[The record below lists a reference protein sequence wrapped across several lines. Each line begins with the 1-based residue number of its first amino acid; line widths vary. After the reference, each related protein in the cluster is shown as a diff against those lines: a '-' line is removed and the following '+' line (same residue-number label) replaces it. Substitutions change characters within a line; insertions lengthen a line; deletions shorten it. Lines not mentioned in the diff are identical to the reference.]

1 MKKFLLTAILFAAAV
16 SGSCSKDDG
25 DNGNSPALPS
35 LPDPNDVCS
44 CMTNAAFMKYCY
56 ENFDLNGDG
65 AISKTEAAA
74 VVSIGFSLSAVGDNP
89 APLTGIE
96 YFSNI
101 QSISIALDWIG
112 GGYAQIKS
120 KIDIDLRYNQKLQY
134 IKLNLPPSDG
144 GEISVYLPETYE
156 GNKPSD
162 IGLTYCS
169 RIYGKHASSDHRCWI
184 VDGKLTDAATHGL
197 TSYTIPDNVVS
208 IGDYAFYGC
217 EKLENVTIGN
227 RITSI
232 GLEAFNAC
240 KKLSTLYCKPA
251 TPPSLRDS
259 FVPNID
265 DDMGI
270 IVAYQPISKIYVPHS
285 AVDAY
290 KSADEWSEYA
300 NKIEGYDF

>member
-1 MKKFLLTAILFAAAV
+1 MKKLLLTAILFAAAV

-35 LPDPNDVCS
+35 LPNPNDVCS

-74 VVSIGFSLSAVGDNP
+74 VVSMDIPLTDIGDNTT
-89 APLTGIE
+89 PLIGIE

-101 QSISIALDWIG
+101 QQVKVDSGWSEINLKLG
-112 GGYAQIKS
+112 
-120 KIDIDLRYNQKLQY
+120 IDLRHNQKLQTIY
-134 IKLNLPPSDG
+134 FKLSPSDE
-144 GEISVYLPETYE
+144 GEISVYLPESYVGDNQGQIT
-156 GNKPSD
+156 ND
-162 IGLTYCS
+162 LRCCHQ
-169 RIYGKHASSDHRCWI
+169 IYGKHASSDHRCWI
-184 VDGKLTDAATHGL
+184 VDGKLTNAATHGL
-197 TSYTIPDNVVS
+197 TTYTIPDNVVS

-300 NKIEGYDF
+300 NRIEGYDF

>member
-1 MKKFLLTAILFAAAV
+1 MKKFLLTAILFAAAI

-35 LPDPNDVCS
+35 LPNPNDVCS

-74 VVSIGFSLSAVGDNP
+74 VVSMDIPLTDIGDNTT
-89 APLTGIE
+89 PLIGIE

-101 QSISIALDWIG
+101 QQVKVDSGWSEINLKLG
-112 GGYAQIKS
+112 
-120 KIDIDLRYNQKLQY
+120 IDLRHNQKLQTIY
-134 IKLNLPPSDG
+134 FKLSPSDE
-144 GEISVYLPETYE
+144 GEISVYLPESYVGDNQGQIT
-156 GNKPSD
+156 ND
-162 IGLTYCS
+162 LRCCHQ
-169 RIYGKHASSDHRCWI
+169 IYGKHASSDHRCWI
-184 VDGKLTDAATHGL
+184 VDGKLTNAATHGL
-197 TSYTIPDNVVS
+197 TTYTIPDNVVS

-240 KKLSTLYCKPA
+240 EKLSTLYCKPA

-300 NKIEGYDF
+300 DKIVGYDF

>member
-1 MKKFLLTAILFAAAV
+1 MKKFLLTAILFAAAI

-101 QSISIALDWIG
+101 QNFWIYS
-112 GGYAQIKS
+112 GYIKT
-120 KIDIDLRYNQKLQY
+120 KVNIDLRHNQKLQTIY
-134 IKLNLPPSDG
+134 LNLSPSYER
-144 GEISVYLPETYE
+144 EISIYLPETYE

-169 RIYGKHASSDHRCWI
+169 QIYGKHASSDHRCWI

-197 TSYTIPDNVVS
+197 TSYTIPDNVTS
-208 IGDYAFYGC
+208 IGDWAFSYC
-217 EKLENVTIGN
+217 ESLESVTIPKN
-227 RITSI
+227 IASI
-232 GLEAFNAC
+232 GNGAFAYGARG
-240 KKLSTLYCKPA
+240 KVLYCKPI
-251 TPPSLRDS
+251 TPPEFSS
-259 FVPNID
+259 AHHSSTYI
-265 DDMGI
+265 
-270 IVAYQPISKIYVPHS
+270 AKIYVPHS

-290 KSADEWSEYA
+290 KNAYGWSEYA
-300 NKIEGYDF
+300 NRIEGYDF

>member
-1 MKKFLLTAILFAAAV
+1 MKRLLLTAILFAAAV

-56 ENFDLNGDG
+56 ENFDQNGHGD
-65 AISKTEAAA
+65 ISKTEAPP
-74 VVSIGFSLSAVGDNP
+74 VISKDIPLTYIGDNTT
-89 APLTGIE
+89 PLIGIE

-101 QSISIALDWIG
+101 QQVKVDSGRSEINLKLG
-112 GGYAQIKS
+112 
-120 KIDIDLRYNQKLQY
+120 IDLRHNQKLQTIY
-134 IKLNLPPSDG
+134 FKLSPSDE
-144 GEISVYLPETYE
+144 GEISVYLPESYVGDNQGQIT
-156 GNKPSD
+156 NN
-162 IGLTYCS
+162 LRCCNQ
-169 RIYGKHASSDHRCWI
+169 IYGKHASSDHRCWI
-184 VDGKLTDAATHGL
+184 VDGKLTNAATHGL
-197 TSYTIPDNVVS
+197 TTYTIPDNVVS

-300 NKIEGYDF
+300 DKIEGYDF

>member
-16 SGSCSKDDG
+16 ASSCSKDDG

-35 LPDPNDVCS
+35 LPNPNDVCS

-74 VVSIGFSLSAVGDNP
+74 VVSMDIPLTDIGDNTT
-89 APLTGIE
+89 PLIGIE

-101 QSISIALDWIG
+101 QQVKVDSGWSEINLKLG
-112 GGYAQIKS
+112 
-120 KIDIDLRYNQKLQY
+120 IDLRHNQKLQTIY
-134 IKLNLPPSDG
+134 FKLSPSDE
-144 GEISVYLPETYE
+144 GEISVYLPESYVGDNQGQIT
-156 GNKPSD
+156 ND
-162 IGLTYCS
+162 LRCCHQ
-169 RIYGKHASSDHRCWI
+169 IYGKHASSDHRCWI
-184 VDGKLTDAATHGL
+184 VDGKLTNAATHGL
-197 TSYTIPDNVVS
+197 TTYTIPDNVVS

-240 KKLSTLYCKPA
+240 KRLSTLYCKPA

>member
-35 LPDPNDVCS
+35 LPNPNDVCS

-197 TSYTIPDNVVS
+197 TSYTIPDNVTS
-208 IGDYAFYGC
+208 IGDWAFSYY
-217 EKLENVTIGN
+217 ESLESVTIPKNVASIGNKAFSYGN
-227 RITSI
+227 RSI
-232 GLEAFNAC
+232 V
-240 KKLSTLYCKPA
+240 LYCKPT
-251 TPPSLRDS
+251 TPPE
-259 FVPNID
+259 
-265 DDMGI
+265 
-270 IVAYQPISKIYVPHS
+270 AYLSNTSIAKIYVPQAS
-285 AVDAY
+285 VEAY
-290 KSADEWSEYA
+290 KSADGWSRYA
-300 NKIEGYDF
+300 DKIEGYDF

>member
-1 MKKFLLTAILFAAAV
+1 MKKLLLTAILFAAAV

-35 LPDPNDVCS
+35 LPNPNDVCS
-44 CMTNAAFMKYCY
+44 CMTNTSFMKYCY

-74 VVSIGFSLSAVGDNP
+74 VISIGFSLSAVGDNP

-96 YFSNI
+96 YFPNI
-101 QSISIALDWIG
+101 QSISISSEH
-112 GGYAQIKS
+112 IKS

-156 GNKPSD
+156 GNNPSR
-162 IGLTYCS
+162 IGS

-184 VDGKLTDAATHGL
+184 VDGKLTDAASHGL
-197 TSYTIPDNVVS
+197 TSYTIPDNVTS
-208 IGDYAFYGC
+208 IGDWAFSFC
-217 EKLENVTIGN
+217 ESLESVTIPKN
-227 RITSI
+227 VASI
-232 GLEAFNAC
+232 GNGAFAYGARG
-240 KKLSTLYCKPA
+240 KVLYCKPT
-251 TPPSLRDS
+251 TPPKFSS
-259 FVPNID
+259 AHHSSTYI
-265 DDMGI
+265 
-270 IVAYQPISKIYVPHS
+270 AKIYVPHS

-290 KSADEWSEYA
+290 KNAYGWNEYA

>member
-1 MKKFLLTAILFAAAV
+1 MKKLLLTAILFAAAI

-44 CMTNAAFMKYCY
+44 CMTNTSFIKYCY

-74 VVSIGFSLSAVGDNP
+74 VISIGFSLSAVGDNP

-101 QSISIALDWIG
+101 QKFWIYS
-112 GGYAQIKS
+112 GYIKT
-120 KIDIDLRYNQKLQY
+120 KVNIDLRHNQKLQTIY
-134 IKLNLPPSDG
+134 LNLSPSYER
-144 GEISVYLPETYE
+144 EISVYLPETYE
-156 GNKPSD
+156 GNKPLE

-197 TSYTIPDNVVS
+197 TSYTIPDNVTS
-208 IGDYAFYGC
+208 IGDWAFSYC
-217 EKLENVTIGN
+217 ESLESVTIPKN
-227 RITSI
+227 VASI
-232 GLEAFNAC
+232 GNGAFAYGARG
-240 KKLSTLYCKPA
+240 KVLYCKPT
-251 TPPSLRDS
+251 TPPKFSS
-259 FVPNID
+259 AHHSSTYI
-265 DDMGI
+265 
-270 IVAYQPISKIYVPHS
+270 AKIYVPHS

>member
-1 MKKFLLTAILFAAAV
+1 MFLLTAILFAAAI

-35 LPDPNDVCS
+35 LPNPNDVCS

-101 QSISIALDWIG
+101 QNFWIYS
-112 GGYAQIKS
+112 GYIKT
-120 KIDIDLRYNQKLQY
+120 KVNIDLRHNQKLQTIY
-134 IKLNLPPSDG
+134 LNLSPSYER
-144 GEISVYLPETYE
+144 EISVYLPETYE

-197 TSYTIPDNVVS
+197 TSYTIPDNVT
-208 IGDYAFYGC
+208 
-217 EKLENVTIGN
+217 TIGN
-227 RITSI
+227 WAFSYCKSLESVTIPKNVASI
-232 GLEAFNAC
+232 ESGAFSHGSRNGL
-240 KKLSTLYCKPA
+240 TLYCKPT
-251 TPPSLRDS
+251 TPPKLVSDFFS
-259 FVPNID
+259 TYIAKIHVPQAS
-265 DDMGI
+265 
-270 IVAYQPISKIYVPHS
+270 VE
-285 AVDAY
+285 AY
-290 KSADEWSEYA
+290 KSADGWSEYA
-300 NKIEGYDF
+300 NRIEGYDF

>member
-1 MKKFLLTAILFAAAV
+1 MKKFLLTAILFAAAI

-35 LPDPNDVCS
+35 LPNPNDVCS
-44 CMTNAAFMKYCY
+44 CMTNTSFMKYCY

-101 QSISIALDWIG
+101 QNFWIYS
-112 GGYAQIKS
+112 GYIKT
-120 KIDIDLRYNQKLQY
+120 KVNIDLRHNQKLQTIY
-134 IKLNLPPSDG
+134 LNLSPSYER
-144 GEISVYLPETYE
+144 EISIYLPETYE

-197 TSYTIPDNVVS
+197 TSYTIPDNVTS
-208 IGDYAFYGC
+208 IGDWAFSYC
-217 EKLENVTIGN
+217 ESLESVTIPKN
-227 RITSI
+227 IASI
-232 GLEAFNAC
+232 GNGAFAYGARG
-240 KKLSTLYCKPA
+240 KVLYCKPI
-251 TPPSLRDS
+251 TPPEFSS
-259 FVPNID
+259 AHHSSTYI
-265 DDMGI
+265 
-270 IVAYQPISKIYVPHS
+270 AKIYVPHS

-290 KSADEWSEYA
+290 KNAYGWSEYA
-300 NKIEGYDF
+300 NRIEGYDF

>member
-1 MKKFLLTAILFAAAV
+1 MKKLLLTAILFAAAV

-44 CMTNAAFMKYCY
+44 CMTNTSFMKYCY

-156 GNKPSD
+156 GNKLSD

-184 VDGKLTDAATHGL
+184 VDGKLTDAASYGL
-197 TSYTIPDNVVS
+197 TTYTIPDNVTSIEDWAFSYCKSLESVTIPKNVAS
-208 IGDYAFYGC
+208 IG
-217 EKLENVTIGN
+217 N
-227 RITSI
+227 
-232 GLEAFNAC
+232 EAFSDDHDAC
-240 KKLSTLYCKPA
+240 VTM
-251 TPPSLRDS
+251 TT
-259 FVPNID
+259 
-265 DDMGI
+265 
-270 IVAYQPISKIYVPHS
+270 
-285 AVDAY
+285 
-290 KSADEWSEYA
+290 
-300 NKIEGYDF
+300 

>member
-1 MKKFLLTAILFAAAV
+1 MKKLLLAAILFAAAV

-25 DNGNSPALPS
+25 NNGNSPALPS
-35 LPDPNDVCS
+35 LPNPNDVCS
-44 CMTNAAFMKYCY
+44 CMTNTSFMKYCY

-101 QSISIALDWIG
+101 QKFWIYS
-112 GGYAQIKS
+112 GYIKT
-120 KIDIDLRYNQKLQY
+120 KVNIDLRHNQKLQTIY
-134 IKLNLPPSDG
+134 LNLSPSYER
-144 GEISVYLPETYE
+144 EISVYLPETYE

-197 TSYTIPDNVVS
+197 TSYTIPDNVTS
-208 IGDYAFYGC
+208 IGDWAFSYC
-217 EKLENVTIGN
+217 ESLESVTIPKN
-227 RITSI
+227 VASI
-232 GLEAFNAC
+232 GNGAFAYGARG
-240 KKLSTLYCKPA
+240 KVLYCKPI
-251 TPPSLRDS
+251 TPPEFSS
-259 FVPNID
+259 
-265 DDMGI
+265 
-270 IVAYQPISKIYVPHS
+270 AYHSSTYIAKIYVPHS

-290 KSADEWSEYA
+290 KNAYGWNEYA
-300 NKIEGYDF
+300 DKIEGYDF

>member
-1 MKKFLLTAILFAAAV
+1 MKKLLLTAILFAAAI

-96 YFSNI
+96 YFPNI
-101 QSISIALDWIG
+101 QSISISS
-112 GGYAQIKS
+112 GYIKS

-156 GNKPSD
+156 GNKLSD

-184 VDGKLTDAATHGL
+184 VDGKLTDAASYGL
-197 TSYTIPDNVVS
+197 TTYTIPDNVTSIEDWAFSYCKSLESVTIPKNVAS
-208 IGDYAFYGC
+208 IGNGAFAYGARG
-217 EKLENVTIGN
+217 KV
-227 RITSI
+227 
-232 GLEAFNAC
+232 
-240 KKLSTLYCKPA
+240 LYCKPI
-251 TPPSLRDS
+251 TPPKFSS
-259 FVPNID
+259 
-265 DDMGI
+265 
-270 IVAYQPISKIYVPHS
+270 AYHSSTYIAKIYVPHS

-290 KSADEWSEYA
+290 KNAYGWSEYA
-300 NKIEGYDF
+300 DKIEGYDF

>member
-74 VVSIGFSLSAVGDNP
+74 VVSMDIPLTDIGDNTT
-89 APLTGIE
+89 PLIGIE

-101 QSISIALDWIG
+101 QQVKVDSGRSEINLKLG
-112 GGYAQIKS
+112 
-120 KIDIDLRYNQKLQY
+120 IDLRHNQKLQTIY
-134 IKLNLPPSDG
+134 FKLSPSDE
-144 GEISVYLPETYE
+144 GEISVYLPESYVGDNQGQIT
-156 GNKPSD
+156 NN
-162 IGLTYCS
+162 LRCCNQ
-169 RIYGKHASSDHRCWI
+169 IYGKHASSDHRCWI
-184 VDGKLTDAATHGL
+184 VDGKLTNAATHGL
-197 TSYTIPDNVVS
+197 TTYTIPDNVVS

-300 NKIEGYDF
+300 NRIEGYDF

>member
-1 MKKFLLTAILFAAAV
+1 MKKLLLTAILFAAAI

-96 YFSNI
+96 YFPNI
-101 QSISIALDWIG
+101 QSIRISSEH
-112 GGYAQIKS
+112 IKS
-120 KIDIDLRYNQKLQY
+120 KIDIDLSYNQKLQTIY
-134 IKLNLPPSDG
+134 LNLPPSG
-144 GEISVYLPETYE
+144 EGEISVYLPETYE
-156 GNKPSD
+156 GNKPSY

-184 VDGKLTDAATHGL
+184 VDGKLTDAASHGL
-197 TSYTIPDNVVS
+197 TSYTIPDNVTS
-208 IGDYAFYGC
+208 IGDWAFSYC
-217 EKLENVTIGN
+217 ESLESVTIPKN
-227 RITSI
+227 IASI
-232 GLEAFNAC
+232 GNGAFAYGARG
-240 KKLSTLYCKPA
+240 KVLYCKPI
-251 TPPSLRDS
+251 TPPKFSS
-259 FVPNID
+259 AHHSSTYID
-265 DDMGI
+265 
-270 IVAYQPISKIYVPHS
+270 KIYVPHS

-290 KSADEWSEYA
+290 KNAYGWSEYA
-300 NKIEGYDF
+300 NKIVGYDF

>member
-1 MKKFLLTAILFAAAV
+1 MKKLLLTAILFAAAV

-74 VVSIGFSLSAVGDNP
+74 VVSMDIPLTDIGDNTT
-89 APLTGIE
+89 PLIGIE

-101 QSISIALDWIG
+101 QQVKVDSGWSEINLKLG
-112 GGYAQIKS
+112 
-120 KIDIDLRYNQKLQY
+120 IDLRHNQKLQTIY
-134 IKLNLPPSDG
+134 FKLSPSDE
-144 GEISVYLPETYE
+144 GEISVYLPESYVGDNQGQIT
-156 GNKPSD
+156 ND
-162 IGLTYCS
+162 LRCCHQ
-169 RIYGKHASSDHRCWI
+169 IYGKHASSDHRCWI
-184 VDGKLTDAATHGL
+184 VDGKLTNAATHGL
-197 TSYTIPDNVVS
+197 TTYTIPDNVVS

-240 KKLSTLYCKPA
+240 KRLSTLYCKPA

>member
-1 MKKFLLTAILFAAAV
+1 MKKLLLAAILFAAAI

-44 CMTNAAFMKYCY
+44 CMTNTSFMKYCY

-74 VVSIGFSLSAVGDNP
+74 VISIGFSLSAVGDNP

-96 YFSNI
+96 YFPNI
-101 QSISIALDWIG
+101 QSISISSEH
-112 GGYAQIKS
+112 IKS

-134 IKLNLPPSDG
+134 IKLHLLPSDG

-156 GNKPSD
+156 GNKPSE

-184 VDGKLTDAATHGL
+184 VDGKLTDAASHGL
-197 TSYTIPDNVVS
+197 TTYTIPDNVTS
-208 IGDYAFYGC
+208 IGDWAFSFC
-217 EKLENVTIGN
+217 ESLESVTIPKN
-227 RITSI
+227 IASI
-232 GLEAFNAC
+232 GNGAFAYGARG
-240 KKLSTLYCKPA
+240 KVLYCKPI
-251 TPPSLRDS
+251 TPPEFSS
-259 FVPNID
+259 AHHSSTYI
-265 DDMGI
+265 
-270 IVAYQPISKIYVPHS
+270 AKIYVPHS

-290 KSADEWSEYA
+290 KNAYGWNEYA

>member
-1 MKKFLLTAILFAAAV
+1 MKKLLLAAILFAAAV

-35 LPDPNDVCS
+35 LPNPNDVCS

-74 VVSIGFSLSAVGDNP
+74 VVSMDIPLTDIGDNTT
-89 APLTGIE
+89 PLIGIE

-101 QSISIALDWIG
+101 QQVKVDSGWSEINLKLG
-112 GGYAQIKS
+112 
-120 KIDIDLRYNQKLQY
+120 IDLRHNQKLQTIY
-134 IKLNLPPSDG
+134 FKLSPSDE
-144 GEISVYLPETYE
+144 GEISVYLPESYVGDNQGQIT
-156 GNKPSD
+156 ND
-162 IGLTYCS
+162 LRCCHQ
-169 RIYGKHASSDHRCWI
+169 IYGKHASSDHRCWI
-184 VDGKLTDAATHGL
+184 VDGKLTNAATHGL
-197 TSYTIPDNVVS
+197 TTYTIPDNVVS

>member
-1 MKKFLLTAILFAAAV
+1 MKKLLLTAILFAAAV
-16 SGSCSKDDG
+16 ASSCSKDDG

-44 CMTNAAFMKYCY
+44 CMTNTSFMKHCY

-74 VVSIGFSLSAVGDNP
+74 VISIGFSLSAVGDNP

-96 YFSNI
+96 YFPNI
-101 QSISIALDWIG
+101 QSINISSEH
-112 GGYAQIKS
+112 IKS

-134 IKLNLPPSDG
+134 IQLNLPPSDG

-156 GNKPSD
+156 GNKPSE

-184 VDGKLTDAATHGL
+184 VDGKLTDAASHGL
-197 TSYTIPDNVVS
+197 TTYTIPDNVTS
-208 IGDYAFYGC
+208 IGDWAFSFC
-217 EKLENVTIGN
+217 ESLESVTIPKN
-227 RITSI
+227 VASI
-232 GLEAFNAC
+232 GNGAFAYGARG
-240 KKLSTLYCKPA
+240 KVLYCKPT
-251 TPPSLRDS
+251 TPPKFSS
-259 FVPNID
+259 AHHSSTYI
-265 DDMGI
+265 
-270 IVAYQPISKIYVPHS
+270 AKIYVPHS

-290 KSADEWSEYA
+290 KNAYGWNEYA

>member
-1 MKKFLLTAILFAAAV
+1 MKKLLLTAILFAAAI

-96 YFSNI
+96 YFPNI
-101 QSISIALDWIG
+101 QSISISS
-112 GGYAQIKS
+112 GYIKS

-197 TSYTIPDNVVS
+197 TTYTIPDNVTS
-208 IGDYAFYGC
+208 IGDWAFSYC
-217 EKLENVTIGN
+217 ESLESVTIPKN
-227 RITSI
+227 VASI
-232 GLEAFNAC
+232 GNGAFAYGARG
-240 KKLSTLYCKPA
+240 KVLYCKPI
-251 TPPSLRDS
+251 TPPEFSS
-259 FVPNID
+259 
-265 DDMGI
+265 
-270 IVAYQPISKIYVPHS
+270 AYHSRTYIAKIYVPHS

-290 KSADEWSEYA
+290 KNAYGWSEYA
-300 NKIEGYDF
+300 YEIVGYDF

>member
-1 MKKFLLTAILFAAAV
+1 MKKLLLAAILFAAAI

-197 TSYTIPDNVVS
+197 TSYTILDNVTAIGERAFSYYESLESVTIPKNVAS
-208 IGDYAFYGC
+208 IGNKAFSY
-217 EKLENVTIGN
+217 GN
-227 RITSI
+227 RSI
-232 GLEAFNAC
+232 V
-240 KKLSTLYCKPA
+240 LYCKPT
-251 TPPSLRDS
+251 TPPE
-259 FVPNID
+259 
-265 DDMGI
+265 
-270 IVAYQPISKIYVPHS
+270 AYLSNTSIAKIYVPHS

-300 NKIEGYDF
+300 DKIVGYDF

>member
-1 MKKFLLTAILFAAAV
+1 MKKLLLAAILFAAAV

-35 LPDPNDVCS
+35 LPNPNDVCS

-101 QSISIALDWIG
+101 QEIRISSEH
-112 GGYAQIKS
+112 IKS
-120 KIDIDLRYNQKLQY
+120 KIDIDLSYNQKLQTIY
-134 IKLNLPPSDG
+134 LNLPPSG
-144 GEISVYLPETYE
+144 EGEISVYLPETYE
-156 GNKPSD
+156 GNNPSR

-169 RIYGKHASSDHRCWI
+169 RIYGKHASRDHRCWI

-197 TSYTIPDNVVS
+197 TSYTIPDNV
-208 IGDYAFYGC
+208 
-217 EKLENVTIGN
+217 
-227 RITSI
+227 TSI
-232 GLEAFNAC
+232 GERAFSYYESLESVTIPKNVASIGNKAFSYGNR
-240 KKLSTLYCKPA
+240 SIVLYCKPT
-251 TPPSLRDS
+251 TPPE
-259 FVPNID
+259 
-265 DDMGI
+265 
-270 IVAYQPISKIYVPHS
+270 AYLSNTSIAKIYVPHS

-290 KSADEWSEYA
+290 KSADGWSEYA
-300 NKIEGYDF
+300 NRIEGYDF

>member
-1 MKKFLLTAILFAAAV
+1 MKKLLLTAILFAAAV
-16 SGSCSKDDG
+16 ASSCSKDDG

-44 CMTNAAFMKYCY
+44 CMTNTSFMKHCY

-74 VVSIGFSLSAVGDNP
+74 VISIGFSLSAVGDNP

-96 YFSNI
+96 YFPNI
-101 QSISIALDWIG
+101 QSINISSEH
-112 GGYAQIKS
+112 IKS

-134 IKLNLPPSDG
+134 IQLNLPPSDG

-156 GNKPSD
+156 GNKPSE

-184 VDGKLTDAATHGL
+184 VDGKLTDAASHGL
-197 TSYTIPDNVVS
+197 TTYTIPDNVTS
-208 IGDYAFYGC
+208 IGDWAFSFC
-217 EKLENVTIGN
+217 ESLESVTIPKN
-227 RITSI
+227 VASI
-232 GLEAFNAC
+232 GNGAFAYGARG
-240 KKLSTLYCKPA
+240 KVLYCKPT
-251 TPPSLRDS
+251 TPPKFSS
-259 FVPNID
+259 AHHSSTYI
-265 DDMGI
+265 
-270 IVAYQPISKIYVPHS
+270 AKIYVPHS

-290 KSADEWSEYA
+290 KNAYDWSEYA
-300 NKIEGYDF
+300 NKIVGYDF

>member
-1 MKKFLLTAILFAAAV
+1 MKKLLLTAILFAAAV

-35 LPDPNDVCS
+35 LPNPNDVCS
-44 CMTNAAFMKYCY
+44 CMTNTSFMKYCY

-74 VVSIGFSLSAVGDNP
+74 VISIGFSLSAVGDNP

-96 YFSNI
+96 YFPNI
-101 QSISIALDWIG
+101 QSISISSEH
-112 GGYAQIKS
+112 IKS

-156 GNKPSD
+156 GNNPSR

-184 VDGKLTDAATHGL
+184 VDGKLTDAASHGL
-197 TSYTIPDNVVS
+197 TSYTIPDNVTS
-208 IGDYAFYGC
+208 IGDWAFSFC
-217 EKLENVTIGN
+217 ESLESVTIPKN
-227 RITSI
+227 VASI
-232 GLEAFNAC
+232 GNGAFAYGARG
-240 KKLSTLYCKPA
+240 KVLYCKPT
-251 TPPSLRDS
+251 TPPKFSS
-259 FVPNID
+259 AHQSSTYI
-265 DDMGI
+265 
-270 IVAYQPISKIYVPHS
+270 AKIYVPHS

-290 KSADEWSEYA
+290 KNAYGWNEYA

>member
-1 MKKFLLTAILFAAAV
+1 MKKLLLTAILFAAAV

-35 LPDPNDVCS
+35 LPNPNDVCS

-74 VVSIGFSLSAVGDNP
+74 VVSMDIPLTDIGDNTT
-89 APLTGIE
+89 PLIGIE

-101 QSISIALDWIG
+101 QQVKVDSGRSEINLKLG
-112 GGYAQIKS
+112 
-120 KIDIDLRYNQKLQY
+120 IDLRHNQKLQTIY
-134 IKLNLPPSDG
+134 FKLSPSDE
-144 GEISVYLPETYE
+144 GEISVYLPESYVGDNQGQIT
-156 GNKPSD
+156 NN
-162 IGLTYCS
+162 LRCCNQ
-169 RIYGKHASSDHRCWI
+169 IYGKHASSDHRCWI
-184 VDGKLTDAATHGL
+184 VDGKLTNAATHGL
-197 TSYTIPDNVVS
+197 TTYTIPDNVVS

-300 NKIEGYDF
+300 NRIEGYDF

>member
-1 MKKFLLTAILFAAAV
+1 MKKFLLTAILFAAAI

-74 VVSIGFSLSAVGDNP
+74 VVSISFSLSAIGDNT

-101 QSISIALDWIG
+101 QEIRISSEH
-112 GGYAQIKS
+112 IKS
-120 KIDIDLRYNQKLQY
+120 KIDIDLSYNQKLQTIY
-134 IKLNLPPSDG
+134 LNLPPSG
-144 GEISVYLPETYE
+144 EGEISVYLPETYE
-156 GNKPSD
+156 GNNPSR

-197 TSYTIPDNVVS
+197 TSYTIPDNV
-208 IGDYAFYGC
+208 
-217 EKLENVTIGN
+217 
-227 RITSI
+227 TSI
-232 GLEAFNAC
+232 GERAFSYYESLESVTIPKNVASIGNKAFSYGNR
-240 KKLSTLYCKPA
+240 SIVLYCKPT
-251 TPPSLRDS
+251 TPPE
-259 FVPNID
+259 
-265 DDMGI
+265 
-270 IVAYQPISKIYVPHS
+270 AYLSNTSIAKIYVPHS

-290 KSADEWSEYA
+290 KSADGWSRYA

>member
-35 LPDPNDVCS
+35 LPNPNDVCS

-74 VVSIGFSLSAVGDNP
+74 VVSMDIPLTDIGDNTT
-89 APLTGIE
+89 PLIGIE

-101 QSISIALDWIG
+101 QQVKVDSGWSEINLKLG
-112 GGYAQIKS
+112 
-120 KIDIDLRYNQKLQY
+120 IDLRHNQKLQTIY
-134 IKLNLPPSDG
+134 FKLSPSDE
-144 GEISVYLPETYE
+144 GEISVYLPESYVGDNQGQIT
-156 GNKPSD
+156 ND
-162 IGLTYCS
+162 LRCCHQ
-169 RIYGKHASSDHRCWI
+169 IYGKHASSDHRCWI
-184 VDGKLTDAATHGL
+184 VDGKLTNAATHGL
-197 TSYTIPDNVVS
+197 TTYTIPDNVVS

-240 KKLSTLYCKPA
+240 EKLSTLYCKPA

-300 NKIEGYDF
+300 DKIVGYDF

>member
-1 MKKFLLTAILFAAAV
+1 MKKLLLTAILFAAAV

-35 LPDPNDVCS
+35 LPNPNDVCS
-44 CMTNAAFMKYCY
+44 CMTNTSFMKYCY

-74 VVSIGFSLSAVGDNP
+74 VISIGFSLSAVGDNP

-96 YFSNI
+96 YFPNI
-101 QSISIALDWIG
+101 QSISISSEH
-112 GGYAQIKS
+112 IKS

-156 GNKPSD
+156 GNNPSR

-169 RIYGKHASSDHRCWI
+169 RIYGKHASSAHRCWI
-184 VDGKLTDAATHGL
+184 VDGKLTDAASHGL
-197 TSYTIPDNVVS
+197 NSYTIPDNVTS
-208 IGDYAFYGC
+208 IGDWAFTIC
-217 EKLENVTIGN
+217 ESLESVTIPKN
-227 RITSI
+227 DDSI
-232 GLEAFNAC
+232 GNGAFAYGARG
-240 KKLSTLYCKPA
+240 KVLYCKPT
-251 TPPSLRDS
+251 TPPKFSS
-259 FVPNID
+259 AHHSSTYI
-265 DDMGI
+265 
-270 IVAYQPISKIYVPHS
+270 AKIYVPHS

-290 KSADEWSEYA
+290 KNAYGWNEYA

>member
-1 MKKFLLTAILFAAAV
+1 MKRLLLTVILFAAAV

-44 CMTNAAFMKYCY
+44 CMTNTSFIKYCY

-74 VVSIGFSLSAVGDNP
+74 VVSISFSLSAIGDNT

-101 QSISIALDWIG
+101 QEIRIYSEFL
-112 GGYAQIKS
+112 QS
-120 KIDIDLRYNQKLQY
+120 KVDIDLRHNQKLQTIY
-134 IKLNLPPSDG
+134 LNLPPSG
-144 GEISVYLPETYE
+144 EGEISVYLPETYE
-156 GNKPSD
+156 GNKPSS

-197 TSYTIPDNVVS
+197 TSYTIPDNVTS
-208 IGDYAFYGC
+208 IGDWAFSYC
-217 EKLENVTIGN
+217 ESLESVTIPQNVVAIGN
-227 RITSI
+227 GVFSNGPRN
-232 GLEAFNAC
+232 GL
-240 KKLSTLYCKPA
+240 TLYCKPT
-251 TPPSLRDS
+251 TPPK
-259 FVPNID
+259 FVSD
-265 DDMGI
+265 FSDMYI
-270 IVAYQPISKIYVPHS
+270 AKIYVPQ
-285 AVDAY
+285 ALVEAY
-290 KSADEWSEYA
+290 KSADGWSRYA
-300 NKIEGYDF
+300 NRIEGYDF